1 MNLDTFVMIARA
13 EQEQR
18 IAQAAKYNLLF
29 EAEKAWRGNR
39 AGFFSRR
46 IRNTK

>member
-1 MNLDTFVMIARA
+1 MNLDPFMMIARA
-13 EQEQR
+13 DQEQR

-29 EAEKAWRGNR
+29 EAEKTRRGSR